1 MSSPSVVAVAGDD
14 PRDASAE
21 TKLTLPDTW
30 LVDSM
35 DPLGSSMMFVSGLIM
50 VTRNRYLAWPCLLL
64 SINSVINSHPL
75 RVKEGSQAG
84 VSVIMLGIGALLACY
99 MPLIMIGPKQPVA

>member
-1 MSSPSVVAVAGDD
+1 MSSPPVVVVAGDD

-35 DPLGSSMMFVSGLIM
+35 GMCQRI
-50 VTRNRYLAWPCLLL
+50 L
-64 SINSVINSHPL
+64 SA
-75 RVKEGSQAG
+75 E
-84 VSVIMLGIGALLACY
+84 M
-99 MPLIMIGPKQPVA
+99 